1 MRSFA
6 FAFHREVNL
15 AYNGMTN
22 MFILRVFF
30 FVFFFP
36 FLFPFFGIFRDHN
49 GDSLHT
55 GRADICFILFFLL
68 TEIGFKKAR
77 V

>member
-1 MRSFA
+1 
-6 FAFHREVNL
+6 
-15 AYNGMTN
+15 